1 MRPVSGGGCAEASLT
16 GLIFAW
22 TATGPPG
29 VKRLSD
35 FDDNRHPR
43 SPAGKGARRPKGG
56 EVGDALRKVYDRT
69 LREDIPPEM
78 LDLLG
83 KLD

>member
-1 MRPVSGGGCAEASLT
+1 M
-16 GLIFAW
+16 
-22 TATGPPG
+22 
-29 VKRLSD
+29 KRLSD
-35 FDDNRHPR
+35 SDDNKSPR
-43 SPAGKGARRPKGG
+43 APNGKGGKRPKGG

-69 LREDIPPEM
+69 LREDIPPAM

>member
-1 MRPVSGGGCAEASLT
+1 MSDSDDNQS
-16 GLIFAW
+16 
-22 TATGPPG
+22 PPG
-29 VKRLSD
+29 
-35 FDDNRHPR
+35 PG
-43 SPAGKGARRPKGG
+43 GKGSRKPKGG

-69 LREDIPPEM
+69 LREDIPPAM